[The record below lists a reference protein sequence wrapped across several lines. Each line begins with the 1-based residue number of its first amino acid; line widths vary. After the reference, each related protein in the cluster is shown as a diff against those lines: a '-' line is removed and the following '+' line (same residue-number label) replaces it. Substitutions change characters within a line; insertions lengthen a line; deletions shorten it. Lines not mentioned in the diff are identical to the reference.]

1 MARRVLGTIS
11 PVDGRQSLLNMPRT
25 APVVGCSQ
33 VDHRTKEP
41 AMFLPLSF
49 PSRLIV
55 GAIGAGA
62 VAGALS
68 CATASSTAAAD
79 TPPRPANCTAGDVA
93 GVAAGVA
100 ASLSTYLFT
109 HPDVNGFYTGLQD
122 RPKDQ
127 IRDDVQ
133 NYFNAN
139 PQEQADLENI
149 RQPLVDVKQRC
160 QWTPLAG
167 EAGATP

>member
-1 MARRVLGTIS
+1 MVLPTCIPRR
-11 PVDGRQSLLNMPRT
+11 
-25 APVVGCSQ
+25 
-33 VDHRTKEP
+33 
-41 AMFLPLSF
+41 MF
-49 PSRLIV
+49 V

-62 VAGALS
+62 LTGALLF
-68 CATASSTAAAD
+68 AAAGNAAAD
-79 TPPRPANCTAGDVA
+79 PPPRPDNCTAADVA

-100 ASLSTYLFT
+100 TSLSTYLFT

-149 RQPLVDVKQRC
+149 RQPLADIRQRC

-167 EAGATP
+167 QAGATP